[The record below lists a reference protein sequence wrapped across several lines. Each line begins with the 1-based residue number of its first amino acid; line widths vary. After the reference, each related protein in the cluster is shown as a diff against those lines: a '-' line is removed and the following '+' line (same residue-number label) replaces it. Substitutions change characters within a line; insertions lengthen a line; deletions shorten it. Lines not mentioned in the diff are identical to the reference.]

1 MYLSITG
8 FLFLTISI
16 IVQSVPV
23 KPIEKLTPS
32 SEKAPSESIDPL
44 KSSTSTITPAKVH
57 EINNIKKKRYA
68 EEYNQFDEFMDD
80 DSDDDDDEDDIKI
93 EHKLHAKIKET
104 PAKIHD
110 NADKPVDTDDS
121 KIFSD
126 IQMNPNEF
134 TNFARK
140 RRNINLNSES
150 IQRRKRALSPYD
162 LYNIDPLYDSYIER
176 QQFIRPSRK
185 FESLYWNQPSFY
197 ERSIRSALFEQPEW
211 NRIYTEDP
219 YENDY
224 NDENQDLS
232 FYDDDNDSDE
242 EYEPYLNLLE
252 SASIPF
258 DNLQLQQKYNTDN
271 LLNNDDDDDED
282 EGLFPVRYDPFK

>member
-1 MYLSITG
+1 
-8 FLFLTISI
+8 
-16 IVQSVPV
+16 QSVPV

-93 EHKLHAKIKET
+93 EHKLHTKIKET

-150 IQRRKRALSPYD
+150 IQ
-162 LYNIDPLYDSYIER
+162 
-176 QQFIRPSRK
+176 
-185 FESLYWNQPSFY
+185 
-197 ERSIRSALFEQPEW
+197 
-211 NRIYTEDP
+211 
-219 YENDY
+219 
-224 NDENQDLS
+224 
-232 FYDDDNDSDE
+232 
-242 EYEPYLNLLE
+242 
-252 SASIPF
+252 
-258 DNLQLQQKYNTDN
+258 
-271 LLNNDDDDDED
+271 
-282 EGLFPVRYDPFK
+282 